1 MRRKHQRRDP
11 LKTVGKIDRAMTGV
25 VDRHRTDVSRFFF
38 LFVVASDEAFVVR
51 IDDVPVARIRYDK
64 ATFAAARDEPI
75 LLPNSAPAGAA
86 RDANVG
92 IVLLRAVNVVRE
104 RIVHSHMIKLRSR
117 LVVLSGPVLA
127 AISGDAGT
135 AITRIGDT
143 VRVRRID
150 PKTVMISVPCRHE
163 VECLSAINGLKEACI

>member
-1 MRRKHQRRDP
+1 M
-11 LKTVGKIDRAMTGV
+11 GNIDRAVTSV
-25 VDRHRTDVSRFFF
+25 IDRHRTDVSRFFF

-104 RIVHSHMIKLRSR
+104 RIVHSHVIKLRSR
-117 LVVLSGPVLA
+117 LVVLSGPVFA
-127 AISGDAGT
+127 AIRGDACA
-135 AITRIGDT
+135 AIIRVGDS
-143 VRVRRID
+143 VRVRWID
-150 PKTVMISVPCRHE
+150 PKSVMIPRTRGHE
-163 VECLSAINGLKEACI
+163 CKRLSAIDRFKEACV